1 MRSRDCTSKNIRK
14 MQEIKV
20 IKIMKIGKILGAVT
34 QMSTKNPKTF
44 LPTKIAILTQR
55 LTTKIHTM
63 LAPLC

>member
-1 MRSRDCTSKNIRK
+1 
-14 MQEIKV
+14 
-20 IKIMKIGKILGAVT
+20 
-34 QMSTKNPKTF
+34 MSTKNPKTF